1 MMIPG
6 SKVNLREKRN
16 SDAADDYAWQKD
28 PELAELDAS
37 VVPDITYSQFVNNY
51 GRELWTSTRSRRFA
65 IENKEGKHIGNCA
78 CYGID
83 EIHGEGEIGIMIG
96 DRNYWSKGYGEDAI
110 KALVKH
116 IFETT
121 HLRRLHLKTL
131 DWNAR
136 AQKCFLK
143 CGFTPFDYRDAEGY
157 SFVMM
162 QLTRQ
167 QWRKNSRLEETVAE

>member
-1 MMIPG
+1 MIPG
-6 SKVNLREKRN
+6 NKINLREKRT
-16 SDAADDYAWQKD
+16 SDAADDYAWQMD

-37 VVPDITYSQFVNNY
+37 IVPQITYNQFLNNY
-51 GRELWTSTRSRRFA
+51 ARELRSSTRSKRFA

-78 CYGID
+78 YYGID
-83 EIHGEGEIGIMIG
+83 DLNSEAEVGIMIG
-96 DRNYWSKGYGEDAI
+96 DREYWSRGYGEDAI
-110 KALVKH
+110 KTLINH
-116 IFETT
+116 IFATT

-157 SFVMM
+157 SFVIM
-162 QLTRQ
+162 QFTRQ
-167 QWRKNSRLEETVAE
+167 QWRTNTRLHENKVAE